1 MGNEG
6 LDACRYCHETR
17 GTEWLLDA
25 IENRK
30 QGSRRLSVS
39 SGNEGYCSEGW
50 RQERMGKEGL
60 ERQKK
65 DIIKVWAETFAR
77 MGNEGRRG

>member
-1 MGNEG
+1 
-6 LDACRYCHETR
+6 
-17 GTEWLLDA
+17 
-25 IENRK
+25 
-30 QGSRRLSVS
+30 
-39 SGNEGYCSEGW
+39 
-50 RQERMGKEGL
+50 MGKEGL